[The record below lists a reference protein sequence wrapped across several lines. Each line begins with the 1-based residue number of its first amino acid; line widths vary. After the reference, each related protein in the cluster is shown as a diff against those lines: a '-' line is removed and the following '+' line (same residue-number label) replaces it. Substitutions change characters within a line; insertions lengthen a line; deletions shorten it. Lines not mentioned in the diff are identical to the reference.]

1 MIVSKP
7 LRLRH
12 ALRCALNTGSTLAFL
27 TLTASAVAAEPVMA
41 ESAPGC
47 SAPLPASRADIQ
59 LRAALPLVQNLC
71 IRDVREG
78 RAAVPLSAA
87 DATDER
93 WGFLDNQGQ
102 LVIKPVFEQVGDY
115 HFGAAAAM
123 QQGKWGYI
131 DLTGNWMIQPSFDSV
146 QPFTEAGLAVVKVG
160 GKSQIID
167 RKGIQVGKAL
177 DDLVDDAVLSN
188 GVPARLSLTF
198 NSVLLSPDGVRH
210 VATDKMEV
218 VEPFG
223 SDDLFIAVDATKGY
237 GIVDGNLTW
246 RVQPQYTSITLDPRN
261 PSVALAKKADGMT
274 LIRTDGSQDEQKYLT
289 VSEETGAF
297 WLAKTADGIKLL
309 NNSAAVI
316 ATFNEAGAAAL
327 RVSGDYVLNPAS
339 KDSLTLYVP
348 GRKQAIT
355 LPAGSEPWEQNT
367 GEFLITTKGEQK
379 KVNAIVAPSGGVIG
393 GTQNVGWLAQISSAE
408 VIEHRL
414 WLRNDQGDVVN
425 VVDATGKALLNQKS
439 ISTLEGSR
447 IEPLTA
453 SIDSP
458 SASAPQALALVR
470 PGNAGSKNGAGFL
483 RPDGSLQ
490 LDTKWQDIEPA
501 DSSNNIGQFI
511 VRTADGTGVVDVQGK
526 VIIPLTEDNISP
538 FVQGYAL
545 DYLNGKLTAL
555 DHAGKHYDL
564 PNVFEIESLGNGW
577 FRYRETA
584 AEGALWGIYDV
595 ISQKTV
601 LQPAYQ
607 DVGDYSEGL
616 AAFKSP
622 EGLWGI
628 LDSQGKVV
636 VTPKYAEARRI
647 NSALWLLTQPA
658 TDGQSESSV
667 LAEIT
672 GNDAQPR
679 IAPVAGL
686 TVNQF
691 SDGRILAT
699 SAAGQ
704 SWLLDAKGNIQ
715 LHEQQTRIS
724 ALGDWVKL
732 SRQPQQG
739 YLSAQGEW
747 QIQPVG
753 ESRSSAF
760 VRGRALRSTPAG
772 YELIDDKGV
781 RVAAMPEGQ
790 WSMPPASGWS
800 VSYDPQD
807 NEPATRYVDNT
818 GKLVLTVQG
827 HASQMVDD
835 HAVLTRADGTKTWIN
850 GQGKQTDGVSYA
862 DLGLP
867 VDGLAFAKTDGNYG
881 YVDAQGNFAVV
892 PVFSAASPFD
902 SGVAVVSTQ
911 AMSMMIDKTGKPL
924 ARVDKECGISVLYGA
939 GSARQWP
946 ATMPENC
953 KP

>member
-7 LRLRH
+7 SRLRQ
-12 ALRCALNTGSTLAFL
+12 ALLCALSTGRTLALL
-27 TLTASAVAAEPVMA
+27 TLTGSAIAAEPVKA
-41 ESAPGC
+41 ESAPTC
-47 SAPLPASRADIQ
+47 SAPLPDSQADTQ
-59 LRAALPLVQNLC
+59 LRAALPLTQNLC

-78 RAAVPLSAA
+78 RSAVLLPSA

-131 DLTGNWMIQPSFDSV
+131 DLTGNWMIQPSFDRA

-167 RKGIQVGKAL
+167 RKGVQVGKAL

-223 SDDLFIAVDATKGY
+223 SDDLFIAVDASKGY
-237 GIVDGNLTW
+237 GIVDGNLAW
-246 RVQPQYTSITLDPRN
+246 RVQPQYTSITLDPHN
-261 PSVALAKKADGMT
+261 PSVALAKKADGIT
-274 LIRTDGSQDEQKYLT
+274 LIRTDGVQDEQKYLS

-309 NNSAAVI
+309 DNSATVI
-316 ATFNEAGAAAL
+316 ASFSETDAKAL
-327 RVSGDYVLNPAS
+327 HVSGDYVLYPAS

-348 GRKQAIT
+348 GRKQALS

-379 KVNAIVAPSGGVIG
+379 KVNAIIAPSGGVIG
-393 GTQNVGWLAQISSAE
+393 GTQNVGWLGQISSAE
-408 VIEHRL
+408 VIDHRL
-414 WLRNDQGDVVN
+414 WLRSEQGDVVN

-439 ISTLEGSR
+439 ISTLNGSR

-453 SIDSP
+453 PTNSP
-458 SASAPQALALVR
+458 SASSPLALVR
-470 PGNAGSKNGAGFL
+470 PADAGSKNGAGFL
-483 RPDGSLQ
+483 RTDGTLQ
-490 LDTKWQDIEPA
+490 LDPKWQDIEPA

-511 VRTADGTGVVDVQGK
+511 VRSTDGTGVVDAQGK
-526 VIIPLTEDNISP
+526 VIISLTEDNISP

-595 ISQKTV
+595 TSQKTV

-607 DVGDYSEGL
+607 DMGEYSDGL
-616 AAFKSP
+616 AAFKTP

-636 VTPKYAEARRI
+636 VAPKYADARRI

-658 TDGQSESSV
+658 TEEQPVSAV
-667 LAEIT
+667 LAEII

-679 IAPVAGL
+679 IAPTAGL

-691 SDGRILAT
+691 SDGRILAR

-753 ESRSSAF
+753 ESRGSAF
-760 VRGRALRSTPAG
+760 VQGRALRSTPAG

-790 WSMPPASGWS
+790 WNMPPASSWS
-800 VSYDPQD
+800 VSYDPLD

-827 HASQMVDD
+827 QASQMVGD
-835 HAVLTRADGTKTWIN
+835 HAVLMKADGAKTWIN
-850 GQGKQTDGVSYA
+850 GQGKPTDGVSYP

-867 VDGLAFAKTDGNYG
+867 VDGLAFAKADGNYG
-881 YVDAQGNFAVV
+881 YVDALGNFVIA

-902 SGVAVVSTQ
+902 SGVAVVSTP

-946 ATMPENC
+946 AKMPDNC

>member
-7 LRLRH
+7 SRLCQ
-12 ALRCALNTGSTLAFL
+12 ALRSALNTGSAMALL
-27 TLTASAVAAEPVMA
+27 TLTASAVAAEPAIA
-41 ESAPGC
+41 ESAPAC
-47 SAPLPASRADIQ
+47 MAQLPASQADTQ
-59 LRAALPLVQNLC
+59 LRAALPLAQNLC

-78 RAAVPLSAA
+78 RAAVFLPAA
-87 DATDER
+87 DAADER

-131 DLTGNWMIQPSFDSV
+131 DLTGNWMIPPSFDSV
-146 QPFTEAGLAVVKVG
+146 QPFTESGLAVVKTG
-160 GKSQIID
+160 GKSQVID
-167 RKGIQVGKAL
+167 RKGAQVGKAL

-246 RVQPQYTSITLDPRN
+246 RVQPQYTSITLDPHN
-261 PSVALAKKADGMT
+261 PSVALAKKADGIT
-274 LIRTDGSQDEQKYLT
+274 LIRTDGVQDEQKYLS

-309 NNSAAVI
+309 DNSAAVI
-316 ATFNEAGAAAL
+316 ATFNEADAAAL

-367 GEFLITTKGEQK
+367 AEFLITTKGEQK
-379 KVNAIVAPSGGVIG
+379 KVNAIIAPTGGVIG
-393 GTQNVGWLAQISSAE
+393 GTQNVGWLTQIASAE
-408 VIEHRL
+408 VIDHRL
-414 WLRNDQGDVVN
+414 WLRNEQGRVVN
-425 VVDATGKALLNQKS
+425 VVDTTGKALLNQKS
-439 ISTLEGSR
+439 ISTLDGSR
-447 IEPLTA
+447 IEPLNAPTNSALSTA
-453 SIDSP
+453 TP
-458 SASAPQALALVR
+458 LALVR
-470 PGNAGSKNGAGFL
+470 PGDASSKNGVGFL
-483 RPDGSLQ
+483 RPDGALQ

-501 DSSNNIGQFI
+501 DSKDNIGQFI
-511 VRTADGTGVVDVQGK
+511 VRTADGTGVVDAQGK
-526 VIIPLTEDNISP
+526 VVIPLTEDNISP

-555 DHAGKHYDL
+555 DSAGKHYDL
-564 PNVFEIESLGNGW
+564 PNVFEIESVGNGW

-595 ISQKTV
+595 ASQKTV

-607 DVGDYSEGL
+607 DVGDYSDGL
-616 AAFKSP
+616 AAFKTS

-628 LDSQGKVV
+628 LDSQGKTVV
-636 VTPKYAEARRI
+636 AAKYADARRI

-658 TDGQSESSV
+658 TDGQPVSAV
-667 LAEIT
+667 LAEII

-679 IAPVAGL
+679 IAPTAGL

-753 ESRSSAF
+753 DSRSSAF
-760 VRGRALRSTPAG
+760 VHGRALRSTPAG

-790 WSMPPASGWS
+790 WNMPPASGWS

-850 GQGKQTDGVSYA
+850 GQGKEADGVSYA

-867 VDGLAFAKTDGNYG
+867 VDGLAFAKADGNYG
-881 YVDAQGNFAVV
+881 FVDALGNFVV
-892 PVFSAASPFD
+892 APVFSAASPFD
-902 SGVAVVSTQ
+902 SGVAVVSTP

-924 ARVDKECGISVLYGA
+924 ARVDKECGITVLYGA

-946 ATMPENC
+946 VKMPDNC